1 MKILSYKLDADAVL
15 EKHATHWTATEEEE
29 LMKAILTYDSVIILQ
44 HLYKSGRSIHSSLN
58 RKCVKDAGY
67 LFIYHSPRNYEF
79 LSPDKEVILARQSI
93 NEFISTFQAVLKCQ
107 EGLSQAILDFRRSDK
122 PIPLSDL
129 ASKYKVGK
137 NFLKGVLIKNSDI
150 IKVGKKYY
158 KIDDSMII
166 K

>member
-1 MKILSYKLDADAVL
+1 MRVHRYQLDADAVL
-15 EKHATHWTATEEEE
+15 EKHATHWKANEEKE
-29 LMKAILTYDSVIILQ
+29 LMKAILTSDSTVILE

-67 LFIYHSPRNYEF
+67 LFLYHSPRNYEF
-79 LSPDKEVILARQSI
+79 ISPNKEIILASPSI
-93 NEFISTFQAVLKCQ
+93 NEFISSFQAILKCRG
-107 EGLSQAILDFRRSDK
+107 GLSQALLEFRRADK

-129 ASKYKVGK
+129 ASKYKIGK
-137 NFLKGVLIKNSDI
+137 NFLKGVLIKNGDI

-158 KIDDSMII
+158 KIDDSMLI

>member
-1 MKILSYKLDADAVL
+1 MKVHRYQLDADAVL
-15 EKHATHWTATEEEE
+15 EKHATRWTATEEKE
-29 LMKAILTYDSVIILQ
+29 LMKVILTSDSIVILQ

-67 LFIYHSPRNYEF
+67 LFLYHSPRNYEF
-79 LSPDKEVILARQSI
+79 ISPNKEIILASPSI
-93 NEFISTFQAVLKCQ
+93 NEFISSFQAILKYRA
-107 EGLSQAILDFRRSDK
+107 GLSQAILEFRRADK

-137 NFLKGVLIKNSDI
+137 NFLKGVLIKNGDI

-158 KIDDSMII
+158 KIDDSMLI

>member
-1 MKILSYKLDADAVL
+1 MKIHRYQLNSDAVL
-15 EKHATHWTATEEEE
+15 EKHATHWKVNEEKE
-29 LMKAILTYDSVIILQ
+29 LMKAILTSDSIVILE

-79 LSPDKEVILARQSI
+79 ISPNKEIILAAPSI
-93 NEFISTFQAVLKCQ
+93 NEFISAFQAILKCRG
-107 EGLSQAILDFRRSDK
+107 GLSQAILEFRRADK
-122 PIPLSDL
+122 PIPLQLL
-129 ASKYKVGK
+129 ATKYKIGK
-137 NFLKGVLIKNSDI
+137 NFLKGVLIKNGDI
-150 IKVGKKYY
+150 IKIGRKYY